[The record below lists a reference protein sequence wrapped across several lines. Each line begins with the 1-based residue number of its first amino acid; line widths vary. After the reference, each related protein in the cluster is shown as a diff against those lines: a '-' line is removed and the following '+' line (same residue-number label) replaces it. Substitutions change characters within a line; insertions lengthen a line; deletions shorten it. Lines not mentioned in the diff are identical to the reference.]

1 MLSDISPEALQVT
14 ASNIAKHDVTGRVTA
29 VESDLFD
36 NLGTQRFD
44 LIVSNPPY
52 VDARDLAEMPDEYQ
66 HEPELALASGHDGL
80 DFTRRSAARS
90 RTIPDSSGCSCSG
103 GG

>member
-1 MLSDISPEALQVT
+1 M
-14 ASNIAKHDVTGRVTA
+14 TA

-36 NLGTQRFD
+36 NLGHVSVLI

-80 DFTRRSAARS
+80 DFTRRLLREAEQYS
-90 RTIPDSSGCSCSG
+90 DSSGCSG
-103 GG
+103 GGGG